1 MRSALASAYLRC
13 VNGGKEVREGSRTI
27 GVDLERLF
35 VDTAISSISAN
46 PPDLSLSNKL
56 WCIIDL
62 RECDWVVG
70 IVELNRRQNS
80 TTLRIHRRDREWRS

>member
-13 VNGGKEVREGSRTI
+13 GSEVGPGPL

-46 PPDLSLSNKL
+46 PPELSLSNKL

-62 RECDWVVG
+62 RESQG
-70 IVELNRRQNS
+70 RFPRHAS
-80 TTLRIHRRDREWRS
+80 S